1 MLQVRNMKLT
11 IFLFVLFFTFSLV
24 PLFVEDEEVKKYCI
38 LIAHLSTLLPA
49 YLLFIEQNYNTL
61 SLVLSAT
68 VVQFVSALC
77 ETNTLCIGLYK
88 DRIANSK
95 DIFFSFSVLHLF
107 ANSVIGKKHLELLQV
122 PLFLVSSITIAT
134 KEIQGMILLIGALL
148 ALIGILS
155 RISRYHLED
164 LAAFVISTG
173 IASLFY
179 FWMKNEK
186 NFISLFVFFFSL
198 SFAFT
203 IDISKTA
210 KAHFLLMLQDRKHY
224 EIVRNDIL

>member
-1 MLQVRNMKLT
+1 MKLT

-49 YLLFIEQNYNTL
+49 YLLFIEQKYNTL

-68 VVQFVSALC
+68 LVQFVSALC
-77 ETNTLCIGLYK
+77 ETNTLCIGLYE
-88 DRIANSK
+88 DSIANSK

-122 PLFLVSSITIAT
+122 PLFLVCSITIAT

-148 ALIGILS
+148 SLVGILS

-164 LAAFVISTG
+164 LAAFVISMGT
-173 IASLFY
+173 ASLFF
-179 FWMKNEK
+179 FWMKSDH
-186 NFISLFVFFFSL
+186 NFIPLFVFFFSL

-203 IDISKTA
+203 IDINKNSRS
-210 KAHFLLMLQDRKHY
+210 HFLLMLREKQPY
-224 EIVRNDIL
+224 EHIRNDIL